1 MCLNEISDYHL
12 FLTICELANHCCV
25 MNNDKSFNIRV
36 DVRENAISVNNMG
49 KWLLSRKVIDRT
61 GNDYGTYEYIS
72 SFRIYKA

>member
-1 MCLNEISDYHL
+1 
-12 FLTICELANHCCV
+12 

-49 KWLLSRKVIDRT
+49 KWLLSRKVIDGT

-72 SFRIYKA
+72 SFRKYKA